1 MSEKE
6 INRMNVQVRAIER
19 QNFEIDKILSRDN
32 VSKEDLVAFLEDM
45 RKRNLSRIAKREKTI
60 KKFSNK
66 NN

>member
-6 INRMNVQVRAIER
+6 INRMKVQVRAIER

>member
-1 MSEKE
+1 MSENE

>member
-6 INRMNVQVRAIER
+6 INRMRVQVRAIER